1 MDKTNTTKP
10 AEVNTHA
17 NGLFVRGIVVSNR
30 AKAIRR
36 KDGTGIVV
44 IVEHEIALQPG
55 VVTWPRFFDPKTDN
69 TVRVDGET
77 VVEFPKLKEF
87 AQVTIRAGGIR
98 SNEKTKELTI
108 QNGELLS

>member
-1 MDKTNTTKP
+1 MEKTQTAGEQT
-10 AEVNTHA
+10 ALA
-17 NGLFVRGIVVSNR
+17 NGIFVRGVVVSNR

-36 KDGTGIVV
+36 KDGSGMVV

-55 VVTWPRFFDPKTDN
+55 VVTWPRFFDPKVDAA
-69 TVRVDGET
+69 VRLDGEN

-98 SNEKTKELTI
+98 SNEKTKEQTI
-108 QNGELLS
+108 QNGELLA

>member
-1 MDKTNTTKP
+1 MDKATTSTEP
-10 AEVNTHA
+10 VTLT
-17 NGLFVRGIVVSNR
+17 NGLFVRGVVVSNR

-36 KDGTGIVV
+36 KDGSGIMV

-55 VVTWPRFFDPKTDN
+55 VVTWPRFFDPKTDT
-69 TVRVDGET
+69 TVRIDGEN
-77 VVEFPKLKEF
+77 VIEFPKLKEF
-87 AQVTIRAGGIR
+87 AQVTIRAGSIR

>member
-1 MDKTNTTKP
+1 MDKTTTP
-10 AEVNTHA
+10 TAPVTQS
-17 NGLFVRGIVVSNR
+17 NGLFVRGVVVSNR

-36 KDGTGIVV
+36 KDGSGIIV

-55 VVTWPRFFDPKTDN
+55 VVTWPRFFDPKTDT
-69 TVRVDGET
+69 TVRVDGEN

-108 QNGELLS
+108 QNGELLG

>member
-1 MDKTNTTKP
+1 MDKTTTP
-10 AEVNTHA
+10 TAPVTLS
-17 NGLFVRGIVVSNR
+17 NGLFVRGVVVSNR

-36 KDGTGIVV
+36 KDGSGIIV

-55 VVTWPRFFDPKTDN
+55 VVTWPRFFDPKTDT
-69 TVRVDGET
+69 TVRVDGEN

-108 QNGELLS
+108 QNGELLG